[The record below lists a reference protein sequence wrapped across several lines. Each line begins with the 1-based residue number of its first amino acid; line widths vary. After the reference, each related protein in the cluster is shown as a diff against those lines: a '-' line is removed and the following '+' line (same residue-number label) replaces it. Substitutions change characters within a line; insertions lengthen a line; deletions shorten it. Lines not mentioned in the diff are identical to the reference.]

1 MRSLEGRVG
10 IVTGGA
16 GGLGSA
22 ITKCLSDAGAKIY
35 IIGLSEVRKI
45 ETANTVY
52 IQGDVTDYKRMEEI
66 INDIGRAEGID
77 FLINNAGVTLKKR
90 AEEFTME
97 EFQWVQEI
105 NVNAIFKLSTLCY
118 KYLKESN
125 HIGRI
130 INISSMAA
138 HKGFSEVVPYCVSKS
153 AVLGLTRGLATEW
166 RSDNIRVNSVAP
178 GWFISDLTLG
188 VMDEERKR
196 KILNQ
201 IALDTFGKSEDI
213 GNMVRFLLTDE
224 ASYITG
230 QDIAVDGGAL
240 GFGY

>member
-1 MRSLEGRVG
+1 MFSGKVCV
-10 IVTGGA
+10 ITGGA
-16 GGLGSA
+16 NGIGKS
-22 ITKCLSDAGAKIY
+22 IKDEFIKQGAKCYVIDTVEGDHF
-35 IIGLSEVRKI
+35 IGDISDKETI
-45 ETANTVY
+45 EKFVKY
-52 IQGDVTDYKRMEEI
+52 VIDK
-66 INDIGRAEGID
+66 EGKID

-105 NVNAIFKLSTLCY
+105 NVNAVFKLSTLCY

-188 VMDEERKR
+188 VMDEERKK